1 TRPDKIRPRKRI
13 NARVSGSRLLPPPL
27 PRLGGLPDARGDRM
41 RVTIVASGTRGDVQP
56 LIPLAHGLQAAG
68 HEVAIAAADDSQPL
82 VTRHGL
88 VFRSLGSGTH
98 DQLTTDAGRAW
109 IADSAGRPFRELRH
123 MRRVYEE
130 AAQPMAEGLLR
141 LAGTA
146 DVFVSGILTL

>member
-1 TRPDKIRPRKRI
+1 
-13 NARVSGSRLLPPPL
+13 
-27 PRLGGLPDARGDRM
+27 
-41 RVTIVASGTRGDVQP
+41 
-56 LIPLAHGLQAAG
+56 
-68 HEVAIAAADDSQPL
+68 EVAIAAADDSQPL

-146 DVFVSGILTL
+146 DVFVSGILTLDSVSSIARHDNAGHVMALLCPFHPTADGRSGLTAQNPHKIGRAHDELQSRFELVCRPLLEKKR